1 MPTKLREMQ
10 MLTKRA
16 REHGVSIRSRLALY
30 WASMVLAML
39 AAALLLLSITGVTS
53 RTSRQFGE
61 TVALQQQNS
70 AAAIR
75 GQMDTLTARSVAL
88 SEQISEELNI
98 FLAERGIAFEALND
112 DPELIAELETVLLPV
127 LDASLGGSAC
137 SGAYLCLDATA
148 NTALP
153 EADRSRMGL
162 YLRYSSLR
170 SANPS
175 GNVVLFRGAVGAA
188 RSQGVQLHNRWNPE
202 LDTSLIPGYRQVMT
216 WSGQRLAEGCLWTE
230 RVPLLDTWE
239 DVTLLCV
246 PILDGS
252 GTVRGICGIELSD
265 LFFTLAHDA
274 VSGPYGSFLLVL
286 APLNGDTLLLDR
298 AMLGSTQGAALR
310 AEGVMTI
317 RHGQRYDT
325 FTCGDETYL
334 GAYQIL
340 PGKLADGYPLAAVT
354 MVPEGSY
361 QRYAAS
367 VRRSWIIG
375 SLIFLLAMLVVA
387 VTLSHRFAKP
397 IARSLAAIQDPD
409 TAEFPRSGISEI
421 DQLAEYLRSRPAAAL
436 SEEALPPGIAAL
448 FSSFVERSAALT
460 GTERQLLRYYA
471 GGKTIGEIPELMFIS
486 ASTVKTHNRNIY
498 SKLGVSSYDGLM
510 AYIEMFRR
518 CDRLDALL
526 GNEST

>member
-1 MPTKLREMQ
+1 MPAKLREMRLL
-10 MLTKRA
+10 MEKAKR
-16 REHGVSIRSRLALY
+16 EGVSIRSRLALY
-30 WASMVLAML
+30 WASMALAML

-70 AAAIR
+70 AAVIR
-75 GQMDTLTARSVAL
+75 AQMDALTARSVAL
-88 SEQISEELNI
+88 SGEISQELNS
-98 FLAERGIAFEALND
+98 FLAERGLAFEALND
-112 DPELIAELETVLLPV
+112 DPALIAALETALFPI

-153 EADRSRMGL
+153 EAGRSRMGL

-170 SANPS
+170 SASPS
-175 GNVVLFRGAVGAA
+175 GSVVLFRGAVAAA

-202 LDTSLIPGYRQVMT
+202 LDTSLIPGYRQVMA

-239 DVTLLCV
+239 EVTLLCV
-246 PILDGS
+246 PVVDGS
-252 GTVRGICGIELSD
+252 GVVRGLCGIELSD
-265 LFFTLAHDA
+265 LYFTLAYDA
-274 VSGPYGSFLLVL
+274 VSSPYGSFLLAL
-286 APLNGDTLLLDR
+286 APLDGDTLLLDR
-298 AMLGSTQGAALR
+298 AMLGSTQGAALQ

-317 RHGQRYDT
+317 RHGHRYDT
-325 FTCGDETYL
+325 FTCGSETYL
-334 GAYQIL
+334 GTYQLL
-340 PGKLADGYPLAAVT
+340 PGKLADGHPLAAVT

-367 VRRSWIIG
+367 IRRSWILG
-375 SLIFLLAMLVVA
+375 SLAFLLVMLA
-387 VTLSHRFAKP
+387 LSLTLSHRFAKP

-409 TAEFPRSGISEI
+409 AAEFPHSGISEI
-421 DQLAEYLRSRPAAAL
+421 DRMVDYFQHRPAAPL
-436 SEEALPPGIAAL
+436 SHDELPPGIAAL
-448 FSSFVERSAALT
+448 FSTFAERAAALT

-471 GGKTIGEIPELMFIS
+471 EGKTISEIPALMFIS

-498 SKLGVSSYDGLM
+498 GKLGVSSYDGLM
-510 AYIEMFRR
+510 AYIEIFRR
-518 CDRLDALL
+518 CDRLDDLL
-526 GNEST
+526 EKEKV